1 MVSHV
6 QVSIW
11 QGKKNASIRE
21 KKENGK
27 SIGNKE
33 SMTFH

>member
-1 MVSHV
+1 MVSHML
-6 QVSIW
+6 VSIW
-11 QGKKNASIRE
+11 QGKKKAFTRE

-27 SIGNKE
+27 AIGNKE